1 MLKMFLI
8 IRINIL
14 YINRPESPIKFFLR
28 TAIARHIDS
37 QEELLEVNDTI
48 LITVEGPEDM
58 ITELPGIAGR
68 EALAVDLHEGRG
80 VQPSIRTVRHEPLVP
95 LLDGVLVILGV
106 HHEELHVCL
115 RQPVL
120 AALCPHDA
128 GYGDWAVVS
137 RQLFS

>member
-37 QEELLEVNDTI
+37 QEELLEVNETI

-58 ITELPGIAGR
+58 ITELLGIASR
-68 EALAVDLHEGRG
+68 EALAVHLAKGGRS
-80 VQPSIRTVRHEPLVP
+80 QLACWAVRYEALVVTC
-95 LLDGVLVILGV
+95 DCGLVIGCLC
-106 HHEELHVCL
+106 EEKV
-115 RQPVL
+115 QVL
-120 AALCPHDA
+120 PGQNTMRRLCAH
-128 GYGDWAVVS
+128 G
-137 RQLFS
+137 